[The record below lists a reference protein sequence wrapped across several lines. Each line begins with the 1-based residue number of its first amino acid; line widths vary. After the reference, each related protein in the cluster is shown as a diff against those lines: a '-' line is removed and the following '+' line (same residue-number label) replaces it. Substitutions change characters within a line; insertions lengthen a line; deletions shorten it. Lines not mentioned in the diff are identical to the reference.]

1 LRDAPAP
8 PISAPYQVG
17 DLVTG
22 VSAELRVLGGL
33 GRSSWDMAAGRG
45 NPARTPCAGLL
56 HARMQGMDPDDYSII
71 VPPGFDDSDD
81 EAQVHPMARRLFPG
95 RTPAEVFAKAQQ
107 WVGKH
112 DLTVVDVSWKSWH
125 DEPDPFTLAV
135 YFTFEYNPYEEDE
148 PAGA

>member
-1 LRDAPAP
+1 
-8 PISAPYQVG
+8 
-17 DLVTG
+17 
-22 VSAELRVLGGL
+22 
-33 GRSSWDMAAGRG
+33 MAAGRRDSSRATRAG
-45 NPARTPCAGLL
+45 PLRARI
-56 HARMQGMDPDDYSII
+56 QGMDPDYCIT

-107 WVGKH
+107 WVGEH
-112 DLTVVDVSWKSWH
+112 DVRIVDVSWNWAY
-125 DEPDPFTLAV
+125 DEPEPFTLAV